1 MKRLYAFFAVST
13 SLSLFACAF
22 PQQIDLIER
31 EQQTLRSQNLASRSE
46 VESIRTSLADT
57 RANLDQAHREVNAL
71 KEKVEEVRYQ
81 LDRQIGKSSKEGDQ
95 RVKDLETRLAR
106 VNEDLKNQS
115 NQFRDQ
121 LKARDDDLRKMKD
134 AMQAAMQAMAA
145 EQKAAAAAAAA
156 AIAATAAEAQRE
168 RTERLATDPD
178 VSKREYDEAWRV
190 VERKDYRAAII
201 KLKDFLRKFPNSEF
215 GDNAQYWLGECHYAL
230 REFEQAILEF
240 DTVRRKYPTG
250 EKVPAAL
257 LKQGFA
263 FAELGDK
270 VDARLI
276 LQELVDRYPQSEEAG
291 KAKQKLNTLGT

>member
-95 RVKDLETRLAR
+95 RVKDLETKLAR

-134 AMQAAMQAMAA
+134 AMQAMAA

-156 AIAATAAEAQRE
+156 ATAEAQRE

-201 KLKDFLRKFPNSEF
+201 KLKDFLRKYPNSEF

-240 DTVRRKYPTG
+240 DTVRRKYPKG